1 MSQTPDPKEV
11 IGGEFAHLESS
22 GAAELALV
30 SQVDALLERGDS
42 VKVAALCA
50 AVGVDA
56 ASKRRGEEIVKALRS
71 VVGLAKGL
79 GLAALLA

>member
-1 MSQTPDPKEV
+1 MSQTPDPKDL
-11 IGGEFAHLESS
+11 IGAEFEHLESS

-56 ASKRRGEEIVKALRS
+56 ASKRRGEEVVKALRPILDL
-71 VVGLAKGL
+71 VKGL
-79 GLAALLA
+79 GLAAVLA